1 MSMTKRQFREL
12 LRGSIKTR
20 KAFER
25 QAIAENLKEEGYE
38 PLEEDDFTDAETAD
52 EDAMG
57 GETVFQPT
65 TLPEGNGWD
74 DYAPDDDSGARH
86 QQDNYTIGPY
96 GDQVASRKPKLF
108 QRKSTVPIHM
118 DVVKGGREDALA
130 GLPMNTR
137 YKLQPKYIAAYEKAL
152 AAKDEPMSRKSLEE
166 GCGDMPM
173 AEPEMEDE
181 EFSFTGD
188 VGELSG
194 DEAFAV
200 GWAAALEQARTTIE
214 GLLDGVGG
222 AGGET
227 EMDHSSPCGGCG
239 DNLDEIEA
247 YGTDRD
253 SQTALS
259 SDKFNLVDNVYDQ
272 LVAADIAFEDWSS
285 DDQDWLDI
293 GELVDDARVPVD
305 NFKDILTKYA
315 AGHGVEVRLS

>member
-20 KAFER
+20 KSFER

-38 PLEEDDFTDAETAD
+38 PLDEDDFTDAETAD

-166 GCGDMPM
+166 GCGEMPM
-173 AEPEMEDE
+173 TEPEMEDE

-188 VGELSG
+188 IGELSG

-214 GLLDGVGG
+214 GLLNNSG
-222 AGGET
+222 AEEPLPGDEDDAFAET
-227 EMDHSSPCGGCG
+227 
-239 DNLDEIEA
+239 LDEDGYDDEVRRYRSRQDDIRGRKPVRYEPEPGDDMS
-247 YGTDRD
+247 YDR
-253 SQTALS
+253 
-259 SDKFNLVDNVYDQ
+259 K
-272 LVAADIAFEDWSS
+272 
-285 DDQDWLDI
+285 
-293 GELVDDARVPVD
+293 
-305 NFKDILTKYA
+305 
-315 AGHGVEVRLS
+315 AGHFTKKGYKKRRGSMEE